1 MSILE
6 SFKLCGFAYLVLTI
20 LAFMVAGLIQCMTS
34 FLKAKT
40 KKS

>member
-6 SFKLCGFAYLVLTI
+6 SFKLCGFAYLILWI

-34 FLKAKT
+34 FFKAKGN
-40 KKS
+40 KS

>member
-1 MSILE
+1 MSVFD

-20 LAFMVAGLIQCMTS
+20 IAFMVAGLIQCMTS
-34 FLKAKT
+34 FLKAKA